1 MKKLVFDIAY
11 NEKENTAK
19 TAAVEFNDFSDDVA
33 SKTYI
38 HISPIQS
45 EYIPGQ
51 FYKRELPAIVALIEN
66 KIGWEKLK
74 SEYDLIMVDGLY
86 QLGPD
91 HPGLGAKLKEYLLEK
106 QNIDIEVIGV
116 AKTYFHDCEKVAELV
131 YRGQDAVKP
140 LYVNGS
146 IPKKAY
152 ADVIKNM
159 AGRFKLPTLIKL
171 VDSICRSSATQE

>member
-11 NEKENTAK
+11 DEKENIAK
-19 TAAVEFNDFSDDVA
+19 AAAVEFTNFSDDIA
-33 SKTYI
+33 DNIYTY
-38 HISPIQS
+38 ISPIQS

-66 KIGWEKLK
+66 EIGWDKLK
-74 SEYDLIMVDGLY
+74 NEYDLIMVDGLY

-91 HPGLGAKLKEYLLEK
+91 HPGLGAKLKEYLMNEH
-106 QNIDIEVIGV
+106 NIDIEVVGV

-131 YRGQDAVKP
+131 NRGKKAIKP

-146 IPKKAY
+146 NAHKSY
-152 ADVIKNM
+152 DSMIKNM
-159 AGRFKLPTLIKL
+159 HGNNRLPTLIKL
-171 VDSICRSSATQE
+171 VDSICRSGAI